1 MPRRCDSGKVNPIMV
16 ATAVS
21 PSLESTAALAA
32 GTVLLHRGDAS
43 AQVLHLMEG
52 RVVLGFLQQGEM
64 AHQLGEVQGPCWLEA
79 SSGLLGLPHAV
90 DAVALTSVQLQYVAA
105 SEFMAQVLSMPV
117 PSQTLLMDMA
127 RSQRQQTE
135 LAVSRLAK
143 DADARCAEWLLR
155 HAEPDAV
162 VGGLAVTL
170 RERKRTIAAQLGIA
184 PETFSRVLRHLRDRQ
199 LISGAGRVLG
209 LPNPQ
214 ALRELAGV

>member
-1 MPRRCDSGKVNPIMV
+1 VQYVRV
-16 ATAVS
+16 ADF
-21 PSLESTAALAA
+21 L
-32 GTVLLHRGDAS
+32 
-43 AQVLHLMEG
+43 AQV
-52 RVVLGFLQQGEM
+52 Q
-64 AHQLGEVQGPCWLEA
+64 
-79 SSGLLGLPHAV
+79 GLP
-90 DAVALTSVQLQYVAA
+90 AA
-105 SEFMAQVLSMPV
+105 
-117 PSQTLLMDMA
+117 SQTLLMDMA
-127 RSQRQQTE
+127 KSQRQQTE

-155 HAEPDAV
+155 HAEPDALL
-162 VGGLAVTL
+162 GGLAVTL

>member
-1 MPRRCDSGKVNPIMV
+1 M
-16 ATAVS
+16 
-21 PSLESTAALAA
+21 
-32 GTVLLHRGDAS
+32 LHRGDAS
-43 AQVLHLMEG
+43 DQVLHLMQG

-64 AHQLGEVQGPCWLEA
+64 AHQLGEMVGPCWLEA

-90 DAVALTSVQLQYVAA
+90 DAVALTPVQLQYVGA
-105 SEFMAQVLSMPV
+105 SEFLAQVHSMPG
-117 PSQTLLMDMA
+117 PSQTLLMDIA
-127 RSQRQQTE
+127 KQQRQQTE

-155 HAEPDAV
+155 HAEPDAQGG
-162 VGGLAVTL
+162 GGLAVTL

>member
-1 MPRRCDSGKVNPIMV
+1 MV
-16 ATAVS
+16 ATAVA
-21 PSLESTAALAA
+21 PSFEFPAAVAA

-43 AQVLHLMEG
+43 EQVLHLMQG

-64 AHQLGEVQGPCWLEA
+64 LHQLGEVEGPCWLEA
-79 SSGLLGLPHAV
+79 ASGLLGLPHAV
-90 DAVALTSVQLQYVAA
+90 DAVALTPVQLQYVSAA
-105 SEFMAQVLSMPV
+105 EFLVQVQSMPR
-117 PSQTLLMDMA
+117 PSQTLLLDMA
-127 RSQRQQTE
+127 KLQRQQTE
-135 LAVSRLAK
+135 LAVRRLAK

-155 HAEPDAV
+155 HAEPDAL

>member
-1 MPRRCDSGKVNPIMV
+1 MLASVLTSSAESSV
-16 ATAVS
+16 AV
-21 PSLESTAALAA
+21 AA
-32 GTVLLHRGDAS
+32 GTVLLHRGDAVD
-43 AQVLHLMEG
+43 QILHIVQG
-52 RVVLGFLQQGEM
+52 RVVLGILQDGEM
-64 AHQLGEVQGPCWLEA
+64 EHQLGEVEGPFWLEA
-79 SSGLLGLPHAV
+79 ASGLLGLKHAV
-90 DAVALTSVQLQYVAA
+90 DAVAETPVQLQRVPVP
-105 SEFMAQVLSMPV
+105 EFLAQVQTLPAA
-117 PSQTLLMDMA
+117 SQTLLMDMA
-127 RSQRQQTE
+127 KSQRQQTE

-155 HAEPDAV
+155 HAEPDAQ

-170 RERKRTIAAQLGIA
+170 RERKRNIAAQLGIA

>member
-1 MPRRCDSGKVNPIMV
+1 MLASVLTSSAQSPV
-16 ATAVS
+16 AV
-21 PSLESTAALAA
+21 AA
-32 GTVLLHRGDAS
+32 GTVLLHRGDAVD
-43 AQVLHLMEG
+43 QILHIVQG
-52 RVVLGFLQQGEM
+52 RVVLGILQDGEM
-64 AHQLGEVQGPCWLEA
+64 EHQLGEVEGPFWLEA
-79 SSGLLGLPHAV
+79 ASGLLGLKHAV
-90 DAVALTSVQLQYVAA
+90 DAVAETPVQLQRVPVP
-105 SEFMAQVLSMPV
+105 EFLAQVQTLPAA
-117 PSQTLLMDMA
+117 SQTLLMDMA
-127 RSQRQQTE
+127 KSQRQQTE

-155 HAEPDAV
+155 HAEPDAQ

-170 RERKRTIAAQLGIA
+170 RERKRNIAAQLGIA

>member
-1 MPRRCDSGKVNPIMV
+1 M
-16 ATAVS
+16 
-21 PSLESTAALAA
+21 
-32 GTVLLHRGDAS
+32 LLHRGDAVD
-43 AQVLHLMEG
+43 QILHIVQG
-52 RVVLGFLQQGEM
+52 RVVLGILQDGEM
-64 AHQLGEVQGPCWLEA
+64 EHQLGEVEGPFWLEA
-79 SSGLLGLPHAV
+79 ASGLLGLKHAV
-90 DAVALTSVQLQYVAA
+90 DAVAETPVQLQRVPVP
-105 SEFMAQVLSMPV
+105 EFLAQVQTLPAA
-117 PSQTLLMDMA
+117 SQTLLMDMA
-127 RSQRQQTE
+127 KSQRQQTE

-155 HAEPDAV
+155 HAEPDAQ

-170 RERKRTIAAQLGIA
+170 RERKRNIAAQLGIA

>member
-1 MPRRCDSGKVNPIMV
+1 MLASVLTSSAESPV
-16 ATAVS
+16 AV
-21 PSLESTAALAA
+21 AA
-32 GTVLLHRGDAS
+32 GTVLLHRGDAVD
-43 AQVLHLMEG
+43 QILHIVQG
-52 RVVLGFLQQGEM
+52 RVVLGILQDGEM
-64 AHQLGEVQGPCWLEA
+64 EHQLGEVEGPFWLEA
-79 SSGLLGLPHAV
+79 ASGLLGLKHAV
-90 DAVALTSVQLQYVAA
+90 DAVAETPVQLQRVPVP
-105 SEFMAQVLSMPV
+105 EFLAQVQTLPAA
-117 PSQTLLMDMA
+117 SQTLLMDMA
-127 RSQRQQTE
+127 KSQRQQTE

-155 HAEPDAV
+155 HAEPDAQ

-170 RERKRTIAAQLGIA
+170 HERKRNIAAQLGIA

>member
-1 MPRRCDSGKVNPIMV
+1 MV
-16 ATAVS
+16 ATAVA
-21 PSLESTAALAA
+21 PSFEHPAALAA

-43 AQVLHLMEG
+43 DRVLHLMQG

-64 AHQLGEVQGPCWLEA
+64 AHQLGEMEGPCWLEA

-90 DAVALTSVQLQYVAA
+90 DAVALTPVQLQYVGA
-105 SEFMAQVLSMPV
+105 SEFLAQVHSMPG

-127 RSQRQQTE
+127 KQQRQQTE

-155 HAEPDAV
+155 HAEPDAQGG
-162 VGGLAVTL
+162 GGLAVTL

>member
-1 MPRRCDSGKVNPIMV
+1 MV
-16 ATAVS
+16 ATAVV
-21 PSLESTAALAA
+21 PSFEYPAALAA

-43 AQVLHLMEG
+43 DQVLHLMQG

-64 AHQLGEVQGPCWLEA
+64 AHQLGEMVGPCWLEA

-90 DAVALTSVQLQYVAA
+90 DAVALTPVQLQYVGA
-105 SEFMAQVLSMPV
+105 SEFLAQVHSMPG

-127 RSQRQQTE
+127 KQQRQQTE
-135 LAVSRLAK
+135 LALSRLAK

-155 HAEPDAV
+155 HAEPDAQGG
-162 VGGLAVTL
+162 GGLAVTL

>member
-1 MPRRCDSGKVNPIMV
+1 MV
-16 ATAVS
+16 VTAVS
-21 PSLESTAALAA
+21 PSFEYPAALEA

-43 AQVLHLMEG
+43 DQVLHLVQG
-52 RVVLGFLQQGEM
+52 KVVLGFLHEGEM
-64 AHQLGEVQGPCWLEA
+64 LHQLGEVQGPCWLEA
-79 SSGLLGLPHAV
+79 AAGLLGLPHVV
-90 DAVALTSVQLQYVAA
+90 DVVALTSVALQYVAA
-105 SEFMAQVLSMPV
+105 PEFLAQVQSMPG
-117 PSQTLLMDMA
+117 PSQTLVMDMA
-127 RSQRQQTE
+127 KQQRQQTE

-155 HAEPDAV
+155 HAEPDAKA
-162 VGGLAVTL
+162 GGLAVTL

-214 ALRELAGV
+214 ALRELAGF